1 MQNKFLLLLMVEKE
15 EEEEEDI
22 PMVLRKPHVQMV
34 PMAEVLQQGHTES
47 NTEEEAEEEGILLD
61 VVCKAEHEEF
71 VHVQFPRA
79 FQRSVDVRVGWEKP
93 FWD

>member
-1 MQNKFLLLLMVEKE
+1 MQNKLLLVLDE
-15 EEEEEDI
+15 EEEEEGVQMI
-22 PMVLRKPHVQMV
+22 LRKPHVQMV
-34 PMAEVLQQGHTES
+34 PMAEVLQQSHTES

-71 VHVQFPRA
+71 VLVQFPRA